1 MDLSRYFD
9 NAASTPC
16 DPRVVDEMLPY
27 FHLNPGNGHAIHA
40 FGKFAER
47 AVEKARAQVAALV
60 GAEDPSQIIFT
71 SGATESNHL
80 FLRSFGDRV
89 VTSRVEH
96 SSIRAETAR
105 SHLEVFD
112 QVGSATQLRSLRAD
126 QLASLIAV
134 NNEIG
139 TVLSPSAALSLKPGR
154 LHIDATQALGKL
166 QMAPWDFQFLSGSAH
181 KFYGPKGIG
190 FLYAENPHELI
201 PQAVGG
207 SQEFGIRSGT
217 LNVPGIVGMGAA
229 AELALQHLEHNLE
242 HAATLRQIVLQE
254 LAGVSDLQVNGGE
267 NVSPYILS
275 VSIRGVEAE
284 SILLE
289 LDSAGFAV
297 SAGSAC
303 SSRNAGNNPVLQAI
317 GLEPDWLRGTLRLS
331 FGKFNTREAA
341 QALGSTLRQV
351 IENVRALRR

>member
-1 MDLSRYFD
+1 
-9 NAASTPC
+9 
-16 DPRVVDEMLPY
+16 MLPY
-27 FHLNPGNGHAIHA
+27 FHLNPGNSHAIHA
-40 FGKFAER
+40 FGKFAEQ
-47 AVEKARAQVAALV
+47 AIEKARSQVAALV
-60 GAEDPSQIIFT
+60 GAEDPFQIIFT

-80 FLRSFGDRV
+80 LLRSFGDRV

-96 SSIRAETAR
+96 SSIRAEAAR
-105 SHLEVFD
+105 SHLEMFE
-112 QVGSATQLRSLRAD
+112 QVGNDFKLRPIRAD
-126 QLASLIAV
+126 QVASLIAV
-134 NNEIG
+134 NNETG
-139 TVLSPSAALSLKPGR
+139 TVLSPSAAPSLLQGR

-166 QMAPWDFQFLSGSAH
+166 PLAPWDFQFLSGSAH

-201 PQAVGG
+201 PQAIGG
-207 SQEFGIRSGT
+207 GQEFGIRSGT

-229 AELALQHLEHNLE
+229 AELALQDLEHNLE
-242 HAATLRQIVLQE
+242 HAAILRQIVLQE
-254 LAGVSDLQVNGGE
+254 LSSVSDLRVNGGD

-275 VSIRGVEAE
+275 VSIRGLEAE

-303 SSRNAGNNPVLQAI
+303 SSRDAGNNPVLEAI
-317 GLEPDWLRGTLRLS
+317 GLEPDWLRGTLRIS

-351 IENVRALRR
+351 TENVRALRR